1 MLRPSPGRL
10 LLLLPTA
17 TYRAT
22 AFVEAARRLG
32 VELTVASE
40 LPSTFEQVQPAG
52 LVTLDFSDPE
62 RAAQQAAEFARRHPI
77 AGVIGVD
84 DDGAVVAA
92 AIAERLAL
100 KGNPPAAALA
110 ARDKHLQRRELARHG
125 VPVPRFELH
134 NVDEDVTQLAAR
146 VHYPCVLKPLR
157 LAASRGVIRADDAPG
172 FGAAL
177 ERLRT
182 ILEQAGCERSILVED
197 FVPGPEVA
205 LEGLVID
212 GRLEVL
218 GLFDK
223 PDPLDGPFF
232 EETIDVTPSRLPT
245 PAQQALVA
253 CGEAAVAALGVREGP
268 IHAELRHNAR
278 GPWLIELAARPI
290 GGRCSAALR
299 FTAGETGRENGL
311 ASLEELIIRH
321 ALGMPLP
328 ALEREERAA
337 GVMMIPVPGAG
348 VLREVRGIAEARAVP
363 LVEEGEAPDVLDA
376 FRGHFDAH
384 QLDAGPREAGA
395 DAQVGVL
402 VGGEELARHRR
413 RGVLHVQAALPQ
425 HLHRPYDPAPPEA
438 RRPLDV
444 SAVEERR
451 VECEHAALVQDF
463 ANLRHDLRFVW
474 NKMDR
479 VEEHHRVGRRH
490 QTRHPLRASLHELH
504 DLGVNRRTGLG
515 ERGRRRVDPDH
526 HGVAA
531 VIEPFQDQLCHSPRP
546 APQVDDLASSRA
558 DHSLHNP
565 AVDLGEER
573 MPRERFKREAFRF
586 IYGATDHATSA
597 SYSLWIASGLK
608 CTSRL

>member
-1 MLRPSPGRL
+1 MPGPSKPRL

-32 VELTVASE
+32 VALTVASE
-40 LPSTFEQVQPAG
+40 LPSTFEQAQPAA

-62 RAAQQAAEFARRHPI
+62 RAALQATEFARRYPI

-92 AIAERLAL
+92 AIAGRLGL

-110 ARDKHLQRRELARHG
+110 ARDKHVQRRELARHG

-134 NVDEDVTQLAAR
+134 GLDEDVTQLAAR

-172 FGAAL
+172 FVAAFARVK
-177 ERLRT
+177 E

-212 GRLEVL
+212 GRLALL

-232 EETIDVTPSRLPT
+232 EETIYVTPSRLPG
-245 PAQQALVA
+245 PAQRELARCA
-253 CGEAAVAALGVREGP
+253 EAAVAALGVREGP

-290 GGRCSAALR
+290 GGRCSAVLR
-299 FTAGETGRENGL
+299 FTAGEGGRETGDPY
-311 ASLEELIIRH
+311 SLEELIIRH

-328 ALEREERAA
+328 VLEREQRAA

-363 LVEEGEAPDVLDA
+363 LVEDVAITAHPGEALVPWPEGSRYPGFIFA
-376 FRGHFDAH
+376 RG
-384 QLDAGPREAGA
+384 ET
-395 DAQVGVL
+395 
-402 VGGEELARHRR
+402 
-413 RGVLHVQAALPQ
+413 
-425 HLHRPYDPAPPEA
+425 PEA
-438 RRPLDV
+438 
-444 SAVEERR
+444 VEG
-451 VECEHAALVQDF
+451 A
-463 ANLRHDLRFVW
+463 
-474 NKMDR
+474 
-479 VEEHHRVGRRH
+479 
-490 QTRHPLRASLHELH
+490 LRAAH
-504 DLGVNRRTGLG
+504 
-515 ERGRRRVDPDH
+515 GRLTFV
-526 HGVAA
+526 
-531 VIEPFQDQLCHSPRP
+531 
-546 APQVDDLASSRA
+546 LA
-558 DHSLHNP
+558 
-565 AVDLGEER
+565 
-573 MPRERFKREAFRF
+573 
-586 IYGATDHATSA
+586 
-597 SYSLWIASGLK
+597 
-608 CTSRL
+608 